1 MSDLRRFAYYVEIA
15 FFVLNDP
22 DILIVILDDDD
33 SLYDLI
39 GDCAKFFFI
48 HFDTSKVDSNYFQKG
63 AARQ

>member
-48 HFDTSKVDSNYFQKG
+48 HFDTSKVSK
-63 AARQ
+63 

>member
-39 GDCAKFFFI
+39 GDCAKILLYSFR
-48 HFDTSKVDSNYFQKG
+48 YLQGRFQLFSEG